1 MKLMDISKSFSG
13 VKALQNISMEIY
25 PGTIYS
31 LVGENG
37 CGKSTLI
44 KIISGVY
51 SADSGSI
58 ELDGRQIKTM
68 SPIETMRNGIE
79 IIYQDFSIFPNL
91 TVAEN
96 IAVNTAITEN
106 KKIVNWTKVK
116 KQASEALTRIGVDIP
131 LDAIVESLSVASRQ
145 LIAISRAIAHNARVL
160 IMDEPTTA
168 LTKKEVD
175 ALFEVIRG
183 LNRTGISVIFVSH
196 KLDEVMRLSQRIVI
210 LRNGEKVA
218 EGDISSFTKEQLIFC
233 MTGRNIAANDHG
245 TMRPKSG
252 DTVLSLCE
260 ISQKGG
266 FSEIT
271 FDLKKGEI
279 IGITGL
285 LGSGRTALVNAIFG
299 IHPITSGSIFI
310 EGKNVIFK
318 NVRCA
323 IRNGIAY
330 VPEDRLTEGLFLEQS
345 VSRNIIITVLDKLT
359 RRTGSIDACLAR
371 ELSLKWI
378 EKLHIKTATERQSV
392 KTLSG
397 GNQQKVVIA
406 KWLARKPKVL
416 LLNGPTVGVDIGAK
430 TDIIELILA
439 LASDGMSIILASD
452 DVSEIMMCC
461 DRIMIMSNGRIT
473 KEVNSG
479 DITEQELNEM
489 IRGRE
494 A

>member
-58 ELDGRQIKTM
+58 ELDGRQIKRM

>member
-1 MKLMDISKSFSG
+1 MDISKSFSG

-58 ELDGRQIKTM
+58 ELDGRQIKRM

>member
-1 MKLMDISKSFSG
+1 MDISKSFSG